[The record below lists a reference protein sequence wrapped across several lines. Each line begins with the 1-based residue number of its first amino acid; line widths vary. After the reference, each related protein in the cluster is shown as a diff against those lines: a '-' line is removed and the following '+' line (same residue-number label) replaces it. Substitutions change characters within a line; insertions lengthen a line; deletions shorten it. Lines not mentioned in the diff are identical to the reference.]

1 MSHHLDSPQSRR
13 DPRLNLT
20 DLYVFDGETGT
31 ALAMIVNTSLA
42 GDDRP
47 RGFHPEARYE
57 FKIHVD
63 GGRRETLAYRVTFGE
78 TDAEGNQTL
87 TVHELDGADAADDGA
102 TGSVIAEGR
111 SGEVV
116 RGKDRARVWAGPAA
130 DPFYLDLHQL
140 AHIIEGL
147 QGRTAIT
154 LDEWSQESAA
164 SSFTG
169 SSICAIVLELPGL
182 DERLGVGRRVGVWG
196 ATVLATDAGGWR
208 RVNRAAIPMVWPLFR
223 AMGADDSSSA
233 YLRDST
239 GHPVDDL
246 ANDGDRV
253 RDMVTAASRLT
264 GTARP
269 EAYGDRVARCLLP
282 DLLPYEIG
290 SPAVFGFAGFNGRAL
305 ADNAPEVMYSLVT
318 NTAFPSGLSAS
329 DAVETRAA
337 EFPYVVPAKS
347 AT

>member
-1 MSHHLDSPQSRR
+1 MSHHLDSPQSRQ

-42 GDDRP
+42 GDGRP

-63 GGRRETLAYRVTFGE
+63 GEERESLTYRVAFGE
-78 TDAEGNQTL
+78 ADADGVQGL
-87 TVHELDGADAADDGA
+87 TVSELSGADARDDAA
-102 TGSVIAEGR
+102 TGRVVAEGS
-111 SGEVV
+111 SGELVS
-116 RGKDRARVWAGPAA
+116 GEGGARVWAGAAA

-147 QGRTAIT
+147 QGRTPIA
-154 LDEWSQESAA
+154 LGEWSQDAAA

-169 SSICAIVLELPGL
+169 SSICAIVLELPAL
-182 DERLGVGRRVGVWG
+182 DERMGAGRRIGTWG
-196 ATVLATDAGGWR
+196 ATLLAADAGGWR
-208 RVNRAAIPMVWPLFR
+208 QINRAAIPMVWPLFR
-223 AMGADDSSSA
+223 AMGGDDTSTA
-233 YLRDST
+233 YLRDSES
-239 GHPVDDL
+239 HPADDL
-246 ANDGDRV
+246 AGDGERV
-253 RDMVTAASRLT
+253 RDIVTAASRIT

-269 EAYGDRVARCLLP
+269 EAHADRVARRLLP

-318 NTAFPSGLSAS
+318 NTAFPSGLSAG

-337 EFPYVVPAKS
+337 QFPYVVPAKQ
-347 AT
+347 AD